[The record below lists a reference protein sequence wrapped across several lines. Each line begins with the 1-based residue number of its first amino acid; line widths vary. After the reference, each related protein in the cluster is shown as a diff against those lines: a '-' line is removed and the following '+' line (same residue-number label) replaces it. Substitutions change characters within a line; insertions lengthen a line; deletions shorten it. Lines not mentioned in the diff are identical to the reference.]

1 MQTHPFHDNG
11 FYIVFAY
18 SSRKKDC
25 EILLFH
31 ALLHESFQYY
41 LSRRQGKGLSL
52 SGYLLK
58 VRAQELTNNIFLS
71 LRFHDIAKYI
81 LEFLLR
87 NLIIVSANSNRSSLA
102 SKYDILMTVVP
113 TIA

>member
-18 SSRKKDC
+18 SSRKKGC
-25 EILLFH
+25 EILLFR

-58 VRAQELTNNIFLS
+58 VRAQ
-71 LRFHDIAKYI
+71 
-81 LEFLLR
+81 
-87 NLIIVSANSNRSSLA
+87 
-102 SKYDILMTVVP
+102 TVPAVP
-113 TIA
+113 AALDVFYVG

>member
-1 MQTHPFHDNG
+1 MQAHPFHDNG

-25 EILLFH
+25 EILLFR
-31 ALLHESFQYY
+31 ALRHESVQYY

-58 VRAQELTNNIFLS
+58 VRAQEVTNNIFLS

>member
-1 MQTHPFHDNG
+1 MQTHSFHDNG

-41 LSRRQGKGLSL
+41 LSRRHGKGLSL

-58 VRAQELTNNIFLS
+58 VRAQEVTNNIFLS

>member
-1 MQTHPFHDNG
+1 MIMDFILFLLTVRG
-11 FYIVFAY
+11 KKIAKSCY
-18 SSRKKDC
+18 SVHSSMRASNIISP
-25 EILLFH
+25 E
-31 ALLHESFQYY
+31 
-41 LSRRQGKGLSL
+41 GKVKGSL

-58 VRAQELTNNIFLS
+58 VRAQEVTNNIFLS